1 MTITESVHSILA
13 SDAEPIRMYKWSG
26 SAPARGIIQIAHGM
40 GEHARRYRPIAH
52 ALVSAGYTVYAN
64 DHRGH
69 GEFAAQAN
77 VLGDFGPGGFP
88 VLVDDMARVTQAAR
102 AMPTRAS
109 HSSCWATAW
118 GRLPRSSICSI
129 IANCWTVSRYPGQ
142 PRSISWAPR
151 QWRVAGS
158 SRISMH
164 LSSPREPRSTG

>member
-40 GEHARRYRPIAH
+40 GEHALRYRPIAH

-88 VLVDDMARVTQAAR
+88 VLVDDMARVTQAVGQSRPEAGICR
-102 AMPTRAS
+102 EMIRL
-109 HSSCWATAW
+109 SCDNLAPAQ
-118 GRLPRSSICSI
+118 R
-129 IANCWTVSRYPGQ
+129 GQ
-142 PRSISWAPR
+142 PPPR
-151 QWRVAGS
+151 GC
-158 SRISMH
+158 
-164 LSSPREPRSTG
+164 G

>member
-26 SAPARGIIQIAHGM
+26 SAPARVLIQIAHGM
-40 GEHARRYRPIAH
+40 GEHARRYHPIAH

-88 VLVDDMARVTQAAR
+88 VMVDGM
-102 AMPTRAS
+102 
-109 HSSCWATAW
+109 C
-118 GRLPRSSICSI
+118 
-129 IANCWTVSRYPGQ
+129 
-142 PRSISWAPR
+142 
-151 QWRVAGS
+151 RVAQVSGDAEKDKTLC
-158 SRISMH
+158 SR
-164 LSSPREPRSTG
+164 

>member
-40 GEHARRYRPIAH
+40 GEHALRYRPIAH

-88 VLVDDMARVTQAAR
+88 VLVDDMARVTQAAPDADKGKPLVLLGHSMR
-102 AMPTRAS
+102 PFSAPPHFLDPTEPLDAS
-109 HSSCWATAW
+109 PLT
-118 GRLPRSSICSI
+118 R
-129 IANCWTVSRYPGQ
+129 T
-142 PRSISWAPR
+142 
-151 QWRVAGS
+151 
-158 SRISMH
+158 
-164 LSSPREPRSTG
+164 T